1 MPPYEST
8 PAGSRGPQSQSGS
21 TQGQS
26 KTWIALAAGVALGL
40 ILGLIIG
47 WVVWPVQWTNA
58 WPSDLS
64 PEARAQYLAAV
75 AEAYVYYGDQ
85 QAAEIARNRLYGLND
100 NLAEEIAAAQ
110 TFFADNPTAGSRLFV
125 NNLGQLAQGLGIDSP
140 DIVVD
145 SPPVAEEVAPAEVTP
160 APAEPDVGN
169 SVRTWVNWTLMLLAA
184 VLLIGG
190 GLYVIARLSRQRTAN
205 GGVDY
210 VEEEADGFDDEE
222 VAGAPGRNPY
232 QRPVG
237 SPLPAAAAADVPPA
251 RNQTATV
258 YETPHGEDY
267 GFDDEGFDDEHFAGE
282 HFEGEEDE
290 ELEAYG
296 QGVAV
301 DTLEQPAYGATQLAE
316 DEAFDDELSPPDDED
331 LDALDDRGAEGGTV
345 YRAAH
350 DKQDYDEQDY
360 DDEVGDDYDAEATEG
375 DYDSLEQPASMTV
388 APLAAVDAPAAQSAA
403 PATDRPASRAG
414 QGTVLKTFTVHYQT
428 GIPDY
433 DQSYSIMD
441 PESGRYIGE
450 CGMGVNLKNGILQN
464 NPDNVIALDVWL
476 VDKKQ
481 EKSYSSQSRVLFS
494 EYVIDAKLESAF
506 TRERPNDAAPLVPQT
521 GTSFQLK
528 GPNLTLDCIV
538 AEAVYAKNGPA
549 SGIFQSVKVD
559 MTVRSND

>member
-1 MPPYEST
+1 M
-8 PAGSRGPQSQSGS
+8 A
-21 TQGQS
+21 
-26 KTWIALAAGVALGL
+26 WIALAGGVALGL

-85 QAAEIARNRLYGLND
+85 QAAEIARNRLYDLND
-100 NLAEEIAAAQ
+100 NLGEEIAAAQ
-110 TFFADNPTAGSRLFV
+110 TFFAENPQAGSRVFV
-125 NNLGQLAQGLGIDSP
+125 NNLGQLAQALGIDSP

-145 SPPVAEEVAPAEVTP
+145 TPPAAEVAPAEVTP
-160 APAEPDVGN
+160 AATEPDVGS

-232 QRPVG
+232 QRPVA

-251 RNQTATV
+251 RNQTATA
-258 YETPHGEDY
+258 YESSRSEDY
-267 GFDDEGFDDEHFAGE
+267 GFDDESFDDDHFDSE
-282 HFEGEEDE
+282 QDDE
-290 ELEAYG
+290 LDAYDR
-296 QGVAV
+296 GVAV
-301 DTLEQPAYGATQLAE
+301 GTLEQPAYGATQVA
-316 DEAFDDELSPPDDED
+316 DDDAFDDELAPLDDED
-331 LDALDDRGAEGGTV
+331 LDAIDTLDNRGVEGGNVQRT
-345 YRAAH
+345 AAH
-350 DKQDYDEQDY
+350 AEQDYDEQDYEEQDYEEQDY
-360 DDEVGDDYDAEATEG
+360 DDEVGDDYDAEATEEDTEE
-375 DYDSLEQPASMTV
+375 DYDSLEQPASLAV
-388 APLAAVDAPAAQSAA
+388 APPAAVDAPAAQSTAT
-403 PATDRPASRAG
+403 ATDRPASRPG
-414 QGTVLKTFTVHYQT
+414 QGAVLKTFTVHYQT

-494 EYVIDAKLESAF
+494 EYVIDAKLEGAF
-506 TRERPNDAAPLVPQT
+506 TRERPNDAPPLVPQT
-521 GTSFQLK
+521 GMSFQLK